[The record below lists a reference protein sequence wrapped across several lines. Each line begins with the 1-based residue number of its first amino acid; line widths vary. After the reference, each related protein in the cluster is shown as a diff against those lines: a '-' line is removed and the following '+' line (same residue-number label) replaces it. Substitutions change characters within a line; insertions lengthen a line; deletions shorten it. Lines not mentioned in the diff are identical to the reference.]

1 MSLSRNLSLY
11 RGLLREVH
19 MQYTKAA
26 NNPTFAQE
34 LKAIYRNNQNI
45 QDPSKIEALNS
56 NAENVLTFLT
66 SSRKHKELRALYSAI
81 VMEQKRKI
89 ELSANRVG
97 LNLPKQYDPENPQP
111 LGGSDTS
118 SEAAAAAA
126 GEKY

>member
-1 MSLSRNLSLY
+1 
-11 RGLLREVH
+11 
-19 MQYTKAA
+19 
-26 NNPTFAQE
+26 
-34 LKAIYRNNQNI
+34 
-45 QDPSKIEALNS
+45 
-56 NAENVLTFLT
+56 
-66 SSRKHKELRALYSAI
+66 
-81 VMEQKRKI
+81 MEQKRKI

>member
-11 RGLLREVH
+11 RGLLREVNI
-19 MQYTKAA
+19 QYTKAA

-34 LKAIYRNNQNI
+34 LKSIYRNNQHI

-111 LGGSDTS
+111 LGGNAE
-118 SEAAAAAA
+118 EAAASD
-126 GEKY
+126 KKN

>member
-56 NAENVLTFLT
+56 NAEN
-66 SSRKHKELRALYSAI
+66 ELRALYSAI